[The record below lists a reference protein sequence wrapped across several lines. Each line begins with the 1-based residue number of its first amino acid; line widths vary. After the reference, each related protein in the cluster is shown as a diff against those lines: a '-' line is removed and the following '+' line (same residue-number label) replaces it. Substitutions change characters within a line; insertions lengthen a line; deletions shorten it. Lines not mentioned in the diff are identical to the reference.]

1 MRRTVADCNDCGSQT
16 DRVTVVD
23 DASFKELARI
33 IADQKLQIKKALKEN
48 MPSEEPLRE
57 LEIELE
63 NKYCKHLAIQ
73 VTKKIIIKFAWILC
87 NCHAQL
93 SLLCASNNK
102 NVPGVVTEAGS
113 LPAYR

>member
-33 IADQKLQIKKALKEN
+33 IADQKLQIEKALKEN
-48 MPSEEPLRE
+48 MSSEEALRE
-57 LEIELE
+57 FEIELE

-73 VTKKIIIKFAWILC
+73 VTKK
-87 NCHAQL
+87 
-93 SLLCASNNK
+93 
-102 NVPGVVTEAGS
+102 
-113 LPAYR
+113 